1 MIVETPRLLLRPP
14 EARDV
19 QVMFEIHQDPEVVRH
34 IGTGIPGDIAVAW
47 RNVAIM
53 IGHWQMLGFGPWIIT
68 GRETGEIL
76 GRVGMWDSAG
86 GPGVELGWMLRREA
100 WGQGYATEAA
110 RAALDWGWAHTGYDY
125 VISEIHLTNTPSI
138 RIAEK
143 LGGTLDRTWEVG
155 GATKVTYGYRRP
167 GQLPDGCSVRL

>member
-19 QVMFEIHQDPEVVRH
+19 QVMLEIHQDPEVVRY
-34 IGTGIPGDIAVAW
+34 IGTGIPGDISVAW

-53 IGHWQMLGFGPWIIT
+53 IGHWHMLGFGPWIIT
-68 GRETGEIL
+68 GKQDGEIL
-76 GRVGMWDSAG
+76 GRVGMWDAAG

-100 WGQGYATEAA
+100 WGQGFATEAA
-110 RAALDWGWAHTGYDY
+110 RAALDWGWANTRYDY
-125 VISEIHLTNTPSI
+125 VISLIHEVNLPSI

-143 LGGTLDRTWEVG
+143 LGGTRDRIGEID
-155 GATKVTYGYRRP
+155 GAIKVTYGYRRP
-167 GQLPDGCSVRL
+167 AASVR

>member
-19 QVMFEIHQDPEVVRH
+19 QVMLEIHQHPEVVRH
-34 IGTGIPGDIAVAW
+34 IGTGIPGDLAVAW

-68 GRETGEIL
+68 DRQNGEIL

-100 WGQGYATEAA
+100 WGNGYATEAA
-110 RAALDWGWAHTGYDY
+110 RAALDWGWAHTRYDY
-125 VISEIHLTNTPSI
+125 VISEIHLTNAPSI

-143 LGGTLDRTWEVG
+143 LGGTLDRTWEVD

-167 GQLPDGCSVRL
+167 GDNRR

>member
-19 QVMFEIHQDPEVVRH
+19 QTMLEIHQDPEVVRY

-53 IGHWQMLGFGPWIIT
+53 IGHWHMLGFGPWTIT
-68 GRETGEIL
+68 GRENGEIL
-76 GRVGMWDSAG
+76 GRVGMWDAAG

-100 WGQGYATEAA
+100 WGKGYATEAA
-110 RAALDWGWAHTGYDY
+110 RAALDWGWAHTDYDY
-125 VISEIHLTNTPSI
+125 VISNIHEVNVPSI

-143 LGGTLDRTWEVG
+143 LGGTLDRTVQVD
-155 GATKVTYGYRRP
+155 GATKFTYGYRRP
-167 GQLPDGCSVRL
+167 AGVARQR

>member
-19 QVMFEIHQDPEVVRH
+19 QAMLEIHQNPEVVRY
-34 IGTGIPGDIAVAW
+34 IGTGVAGDIAVAW

-68 GRETGEIL
+68 GKGNGEIL

-100 WGQGYATEAA
+100 WGKGYATEAA
-110 RAALDWGWAHTGYDY
+110 RAALDWGWANTDYDY
-125 VISEIHLTNTPSI
+125 VISLIHEINLPSI

-143 LGGTLDRTWEVG
+143 LGGTVDRTGMVD
-155 GATKVTYGYRRP
+155 GAMKLTYGYRRP
-167 GQLPDGCSVRL
+167 AGAVGQARNS